1 MKNKKRT
8 LLITISIIYLVIAA
22 GLYAFVYL
30 IPHINVALTPTYIV
44 NSVVMDNFYYGK
56 AIVVRYE
63 QCVYSDYSGNVSYY
77 IEESEK
83 TRIGTKVADIYT
95 PSDKIGQYCPV
106 TGFVSYY
113 QDGYEDVLDPEKI
126 LDMDPGE
133 YLNLNGVSRSTEANS
148 VSPGDF
154 LYKVVDGEN
163 WYLILPVNEEQL
175 KSFRIGSNIEVLL
188 DDGTVLK
195 AEAERVLGSDK
206 LSVMA
211 KVLSYYPDFCKVRT
225 LQARVSTKQTKGLE
239 IPVTAVAYRDGKAGV
254 FVLGTDGEYHFT
266 RVEILDRNEES
277 YAVSEDRFTELQDDG
292 TEKVIQSVS
301 LYDEILRD
309 VGEQDQK

>member
-1 MKNKKRT
+1 
-8 LLITISIIYLVIAA
+8 
-22 GLYAFVYL
+22 
-30 IPHINVALTPTYIV
+30 
-44 NSVVMDNFYYGK
+44 
-56 AIVVRYE
+56 
-63 QCVYSDYSGNVSYY
+63 
-77 IEESEK
+77 
-83 TRIGTKVADIYT
+83 
-95 PSDKIGQYCPV
+95 
-106 TGFVSYY
+106 
-113 QDGYEDVLDPEKI
+113 
-126 LDMDPGE
+126 
-133 YLNLNGVSRSTEANS
+133 VSRSTEANS

-175 KSFRIGSNIEVLL
+175 SSFRIGSNIEVLL